1 MELSVNQD
9 TRVLQHVFETRAI
22 TKVLF
27 TWSKCKD
34 CCAIVPVFIAF
45 RVVSAAL
52 IAGSLVDL

>member
-1 MELSVNQD
+1 M
-9 TRVLQHVFETRAI
+9 LQHVFETRAI